1 MLFKNIA
8 VIDENFNYIPD
19 MFILTDGDKIKYVG
33 KICPENFSGEVYDGK
48 GKVCLPAFVNA
59 HSHSPMTLLR
69 GYAENLPLDRWLN
82 ERVFPFE
89 DKIKGEDAY
98 FAASLAIAEML
109 SCGTASFSD
118 MYFFSENVAKAVID
132 SGIKCNF
139 SRAITSF
146 EDTDIENI
154 KSFKESE
161 EIIKEF
167 HNAANGRLKIDMSLH
182 AEYTNRRSVIEQF
195 GKKVIERGLNAH
207 IHLSETKKEHEECK
221 QKYGLTPAELFL
233 KCGVFEVPTTAA
245 HCVWVEKND
254 IEILKEKGATV
265 ATCPASNM
273 KLGSGICD
281 VYSLLQS
288 GVNVAIGT
296 DSASSNNNLN
306 ILKDIY
312 LCAILPKGFYHR
324 ADIVSEKDVLKM
336 ATVNGYRSQ
345 GRTDC
350 GVIKEGMRADLTVM
364 DIDKEHMYPQTDIV
378 NNLVYAA
385 NGSDVV
391 LTMVDGKILYK
402 NGEFLTLDIEKIK
415 HTVNSITGSII
426 SEVNSK

>member
-8 VIDENFNYIPD
+8 VFDEGFNYIPN
-19 MFILTDGDKIKYVG
+19 MFVLTDCSKIKYVG
-33 KICPENFSGEVYDGK
+33 EKCPENYTGEVYDGRCK
-48 GKVCLPAFVNA
+48 LLMPAFVNA

-82 ERVFPFE
+82 EKVFPFE
-89 DKIKGEDAY
+89 DQIKGEDAY
-98 FAASLAIAEML
+98 YSSSLAIAEMI

-154 KSFKESE
+154 KSFRESE
-161 EIIKEF
+161 EIVKEF
-167 HNAANGRLKIDMSLH
+167 HNCADGRLKIDMSLH
-182 AEYTNRRSVIEQF
+182 AEYTNRRSVMEQF
-195 GKKVIERGLNAH
+195 GQKVQERGLNAH
-207 IHLSETKKEHEECK
+207 IHLSETQKEHEECK

-233 KCGVFEVPTTAA
+233 QCGVFEAPTTAA
-245 HCVWVEKND
+245 HCVWVEKGD
-254 IEILKEKGATV
+254 IEILKQKGVTV

-281 VYSLLQS
+281 IASLLNN

-306 ILKDIY
+306 LHKEMY

-336 ATVNGYRSQ
+336 ATANGYKSQ
-345 GRTDC
+345 GRQDC
-350 GVIKEGMRADLTVM
+350 GIIKEGMKADLIVM

-385 NGSDVV
+385 DRSDVV
-391 LTMVDGKILYK
+391 LTMVDGKVLYK

-415 HTVNSITGSII
+415 HTVNSITKRII